1 MNVTLRNAVAAALFA
16 GLAMLFGAPAASA
29 HGGPIVLE
37 VAGDGSHGVNVV
49 ATWKKDRHPVRD
61 TVIGA
66 AVATSTDGRSFGP
79 VQLVSAPEG
88 QNLYHVAQP
97 LPTGEWRVTVTTTE
111 PAETRKTVKVVA
123 RDIAAAAQPEQV
135 AAPEAGQ
142 GAEAPVRAA
151 TSEPEQGAK
160 GPVRAVAAEE
170 PAGTADLTLTV
181 VVVAVGVLVA
191 VVTGVTVRRQL
202 LRGKGPAIRS

>member
-1 MNVTLRNAVAAALFA
+1 MNVTLRNAVATALFA
-16 GLAMLFGAPAASA
+16 ALAMLLGAPAASA

-61 TVIGA
+61 TVIGTM
-66 AVATSTDGRSFGP
+66 VATSTDGRSFGP

-111 PAETRKTVKVVA
+111 PAEARKTVKVVA
-123 RDIAAAAQPEQV
+123 RDIAAAQPEQV
-135 AAPEAGQ
+135 AAPEAQ
-142 GAEAPVRAA
+142 RGAEAAVRAA
-151 TSEPEQGAK
+151 TPEPEQGAK

-170 PAGTADLTLTV
+170 LTGTADMTLTV
-181 VVVAVGVLVA
+181 VVVAVGVLVSA
-191 VVTGVTVRRQL
+191 VIGVTVRRIL
-202 LRGKGPAIRS
+202 LRGKGPATRS